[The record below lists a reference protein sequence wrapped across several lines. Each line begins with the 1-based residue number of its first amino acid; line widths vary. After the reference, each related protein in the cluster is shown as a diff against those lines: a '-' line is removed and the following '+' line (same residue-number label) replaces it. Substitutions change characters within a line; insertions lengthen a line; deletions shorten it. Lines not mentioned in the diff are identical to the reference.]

1 MIHVTPRAK
10 FLDNTHNKSELIH
23 LLSLTFKKQ
32 QIVVKLCDNDAD
44 TAIVKAAL
52 AAAESDS
59 VEVSIIKKYWS
70 IIVMLFLYTGAGRR
84 C

>member
-1 MIHVTPRAK
+1 M
-10 FLDNTHNKSELIH
+10 
-23 LLSLTFKKQ
+23 
-32 QIVVKLCDNDAD
+32 KLCDNDAD